1 MVAFGDDAQAH
12 AVASLARTDLRA
24 GSVFLLVD
32 RRSLFTRALARFFR
46 ERFVARG
53 GTVVG
58 QRPMR
63 PASAPSRP
71 QSPAFA
77 ACRRPPDVLFFSALP
92 SEVGR
97 LTRQF
102 RAAGLT
108 QPILSGDGFDTPLV
122 GRLAGELADEV
133 YYSTHVALDSA
144 APRRACGASSPR
156 TGSGIGVGS
165 KTPSPLSA
173 TTRCASSP
181 MPSAVRVQQSPAPSA
196 TRSPLREAS
205 RW

>member
-1 MVAFGDDAQAH
+1 
-12 AVASLARTDLRA
+12 
-24 GSVFLLVD
+24 
-32 RRSLFTRALARFFR
+32 
-46 ERFVARG
+46 
-53 GTVVG
+53 VVG

-144 APRRACGASSPR
+144 APRVRRFVAAYRERYRRRLENAFAALSYDTMRLLADAVRRAGA
-156 TGSGIGVGS
+156 TE
-165 KTPSPLSA
+165 
-173 TTRCASSP
+173 
-181 MPSAVRVQQSPAPSA
+181 PSAIRDALAATRGFALVTGTISYAPGRRILKKPVTIVRVQDGRPAFY
-196 TRSPLREAS
+196 RSVRAD
-205 RW
+205 